1 MSNAVIVQFAVVS
14 VIVAV
19 GVCFLYVK
27 SKKRERFELQNGVE
41 VAGLLEEG
49 RGEKILADISEDVQ
63 RLIAAGTPALI
74 ECAETC
80 ADTKDGGYVRR
91 RREAI
96 ARDSQVR
103 FAALQ
108 EWVSINMLAIFR
120 RALRDWNTAKD
131 LIAIVPAYLE
141 PQAEILDGR
150 ILLIG
155 TRGYAQQLAIP
166 LGDVDRSSDTGQYF
180 DFVANAQKTTNS
192 PAVMLRAD
200 GHLELVSR
208 GIIAQAA
215 LRRSTGRQNREVPE
229 CIVVAGVAVQAS
241 ESVFRKYVQEF
252 FQPHAS

>member
-1 MSNAVIVQFAVVS
+1 MSNAVIVQFAVIS

-27 SKKRERFELQNGVE
+27 SKKREQFELQNGLE
-41 VAGLLEEG
+41 VAGLLEG
-49 RGEKILADISEDVQ
+49 QGEKILADISEDVQ
-63 RLIAAGTPALI
+63 RLIPAGTPALL
-74 ECAETC
+74 EYAEPN
-80 ADTKDGGYVRR
+80 AENKDGGYVRR
-91 RREAI
+91 RREVI
-96 ARDSQVR
+96 ARDPQVR
-103 FAALQ
+103 FTALQ

-131 LIAIVPAYLE
+131 LIAIIPAYLE
-141 PQAEILDGR
+141 AQAEILDGR

-155 TRGYAQQLAIP
+155 TRGHTQQLAIP
-166 LGDVDRSSDTGQYF
+166 IRDLDLSSDAGQYF
-180 DFVANAQKTTNS
+180 DFVTNAQKTMNS
-192 PAVMLRAD
+192 PAVMLRSN

-215 LRRSTGRQNREVPE
+215 LRRSNGRQHHEVPE

>member
-27 SKKRERFELQNGVE
+27 SRKRVRFELENGAE
-41 VAGLLEEG
+41 VAGLLEEAQ
-49 RGEKILADISEDVQ
+49 GENILAAISEDVQ
-63 RLIAAGTPALI
+63 RLIPAGTPPLV
-74 ECAETC
+74 ECADISAES
-80 ADTKDGGYVRR
+80 KDGGHVRR
-91 RREAI
+91 RREVV
-96 ARDSQVR
+96 ARDPQVR

-131 LIAIVPAYLE
+131 LIAIIPGYLE

-155 TRGYAQQLAIP
+155 TRGHLQQLAIP
-166 LGDVDRSSDTGQYF
+166 LGDLDRSSDTEQYF
-180 DFVANAQKTTNS
+180 DFVATAQKTTNS
-192 PAVMLRAD
+192 PAVMLRAN

-215 LRRSTGRQNREVPE
+215 LRRSNGRQNREVPE